1 MYNRSTNQLNPAK
14 QDVLYAIDSL
24 YRKLYGRPVPNMI
37 SVGNSYHI
45 SDLEN
50 IKLQLQLKLAGPT
63 AD

>member
-50 IKLQLQLKLAGPT
+50 IKL
-63 AD
+63 